1 MNSLFVDPK
10 GQLDDIIIENEGT
23 SPLLFAFFEDACDRD
38 IRIRVKGNASV
49 KIALADFSRGKG
61 ETRVSIDLDEPGASA
76 EFHAAVLSSG
86 DDRKTVLANCF
97 HHAHH
102 TDGLIE
108 NYGIA
113 EGNSRL
119 SFLGKSDISKGAYG
133 SKTRQSA
140 KIIVFD
146 ERCVAQASPILCID
160 ENDVQASHAAVV
172 GKLNEEHIYY
182 LLSRG
187 LSLADARR
195 LISLGYLKP
204 IEAFF
209 EGETRTRIEEAIE
222 RGI

>member
-1 MNSLFVDPK
+1 MSHLFVDPK
-10 GQLDDIIIENEGT
+10 GQLDDIIVENEGM
-23 SPLLFAFFEDACDRD
+23 SPLVFAFFEEASDRE
-38 IRIRVKGNASV
+38 IRIRIKGNASV
-49 KIALADFSRGKG
+49 KIALADFSQGKA
-61 ETRVSIDLDEPGASA
+61 ETRVVIDLDEPGASA
-76 EFHAAVLSSG
+76 EFHAAVLSAG
-86 DDRKTVLANCF
+86 DDRKTLLANCF

-102 TDGLIE
+102 TEGLIE
-108 NYGIA
+108 SYGIA
-113 EGNSRL
+113 EGNSHL
-119 SFLGKSDISKGAYG
+119 SFLGKSDISRGAYG

-146 ERCVAQASPILCID
+146 EHCVAQASPVLCID

-209 EGETRTRIEEAIE
+209 EGETKTRIEEAIE
-222 RGI
+222 KGV

>member
-1 MNSLFVDPK
+1 MSHLFVDPK
-10 GQLDDIIIENEGT
+10 GQLDEIIVENEGM
-23 SPLLFAFFEDACDRD
+23 SPLVFAFFEEASDRE
-38 IRIRVKGNASV
+38 IRIRIKGNASV
-49 KIALADFSRGKG
+49 KIALADFSQGKA
-61 ETRVSIDLDEPGASA
+61 ETRVVIDLDEPGASA
-76 EFHAAVLSSG
+76 EFHAAVLSAG
-86 DDRKTVLANCF
+86 DDRKTLLANCF

-102 TDGLIE
+102 TQGLIE
-108 NYGIA
+108 SYGIA
-113 EGNSRL
+113 EGNSHL
-119 SFLGKSDISKGAYG
+119 SFLGKSDISRGAYG

-146 ERCVAQASPILCID
+146 EHCVAQASPVLCID

-209 EGETRTRIEEAIE
+209 EGETKTRIEEAIE
-222 RGI
+222 KGV

>member
-1 MNSLFVDPK
+1 MNHLFVDPR
-10 GQLDDIIIENEGT
+10 GQLDEIIVENEGM
-23 SPLLFAFFEDACDRD
+23 SPLLFAFFEEASDRE

-49 KIALADFSRGKG
+49 KIALADFSQGKA
-61 ETRVSIDLDEPGASA
+61 ETRIVIDLDEPGASA
-76 EFHAAVLSSG
+76 EFHAAVLSAG
-86 DDRKTVLANCF
+86 DDRKTLVANCF

-102 TDGLIE
+102 TEGLIE
-108 NYGIA
+108 SYGIA
-113 EGNSRL
+113 EGNSHL

-146 ERCVAQASPILCID
+146 EHCVAQASPILCID

-187 LSLADARR
+187 LSLTDARR

-209 EGETRTRIEEAIE
+209 EGETKTRIEEAIE

>member
-1 MNSLFVDPK
+1 M
-10 GQLDDIIIENEGT
+10 
-23 SPLLFAFFEDACDRD
+23 
-38 IRIRVKGNASV
+38 
-49 KIALADFSRGKG
+49 
-61 ETRVSIDLDEPGASA
+61 
-76 EFHAAVLSSG
+76 
-86 DDRKTVLANCF
+86 
-97 HHAHH
+97 
-102 TDGLIE
+102 
-108 NYGIA
+108 
-113 EGNSRL
+113 
-119 SFLGKSDISKGAYG
+119 
-133 SKTRQSA
+133 
-140 KIIVFD
+140 FD

-209 EGETRTRIEEAIE
+209 EGETRNRIEEAIE